1 MEAPTPGLMQSEART
16 TLGKIQSPID
26 FRLTRERLTTNG
38 NLVFLQLVSD
48 FLGTPLVDII
58 DPRRIALV
66 HQSDQLDPTILEAG
80 RCTYFFSNAAGE
92 NFVLNDMSA
101 DPEASIPTYPT
112 TDEVEQSNFNLMRV
126 ADTTIRRELEAEPDK
141 SAKVKI
147 LFSSHFLFTFTF
159 HSPFF

>member
-1 MEAPTPGLMQSEART
+1 MEAPTPDQMQSEARSI
-16 TLGKIQSPID
+16 LEKIQSPID
-26 FRLTRERLTTNG
+26 FRITQERLTTNG
-38 NLVFLQLVSD
+38 KLVFLQLVSD
-48 FLGTPLVDII
+48 FLGAPLVDII
-58 DPRRIALV
+58 DPQRIVLV

-80 RCTYFFSNAAGE
+80 RSTYFFSNAAGE

-141 SAKVKI
+141 SAKVKN
-147 LFSSHFLFTFTF
+147 FFFF
-159 HSPFF
+159 HSLFLSTFPLF